1 MACQEQL
8 PGVGARQRMK
18 ARVGTEGYRLRPKC
32 RMRIEEGF
40 GWLKRVTGLAA
51 AGWWEFQP
59 LLGIGAAAYNLVR
72 SRTLRPVAGVIE

>member
-1 MACQEQL
+1 
-8 PGVGARQRMK
+8 
-18 ARVGTEGYRLRPKC
+18 
-32 RMRIEEGF
+32 MRIEEGF